1 MAHTTDTV
9 LLREPEAAQALK
21 RAVARRHTDQIRAI
35 LTQITSDQAIVILD
49 ELRSTS
55 RRT

>member
-1 MAHTTDTV
+1 V